1 MPDLIADPD
10 ALSRA
15 LTRLSTA
22 SSLAVD
28 TESDSFHAYRP
39 KVCLLQVSAEGRD
52 YLFDPLSG
60 IDLGGLGG
68 ILADPARE
76 IVLHAAEND
85 VILLRHQFG
94 WRIARLFDTQVACFV
109 LGETPYS
116 LAGILEARFGVKL
129 DKSQQRSDWA
139 RRPLEP
145 RQLAYAA
152 EDTRHLLALAAEL
165 KARAAAAGRTE
176 EIESECARIA
186 AREWTP
192 EPFDPEGFWSINGAR
207 DLDGVGARI
216 LRDLY
221 LFRHGEADRRNW
233 APFRIVGDAT
243 LVAIARERIVRAQR
257 GVPES
262 FWRRYGERVAGVVRA
277 AIDRG
282 PLPRPQRQR
291 ERGTP
296 MAPEV
301 KRRYEALRR
310 WRSAAAAKRGVES
323 FVVAR
328 NEMLA
333 QVAALEARSP
343 DDLAAI
349 VEPWRL
355 REYGAAM
362 IAAMLDGR
370 GDRGDNG
377 PSEK

>member
-1 MPDLIADPD
+1 LPDLIADPD

-15 LTRLSTA
+15 LTHLSAADT
-22 SSLAVD
+22 LAVD
-28 TESDSFHAYRP
+28 TESDSFFAYRP

-68 ILADPARE
+68 LLADPARE
-76 IVLHAAEND
+76 VVLHAAEND
-85 VILLRHQFG
+85 VILMQHQFG

-109 LGETPYS
+109 LGEKPYS

-152 EDTRHLLALAAEL
+152 EDTRHLLALAAGL
-165 KARAAAAGRTE
+165 KARAREQGRTE

-186 AREWTP
+186 QREWSP
-192 EPFDPEGFWSINGAR
+192 EPFDPEGFRSLNGAR
-207 DLDGVGARI
+207 ELDGTGARI

-233 APFRIVGDAT
+233 APFRIVGDPT
-243 LVAIARERIVRAQR
+243 LVAIARDRITQR
-257 GVPES
+257 RRDVPES
-262 FWRRYGERVAGVVRA
+262 FWRRYGERVAGIVRA
-277 AIDRG
+277 AVERG
-282 PLPRPQRQR
+282 PLPRPPRQR
-291 ERGTP
+291 ERGNP
-296 MAPEV
+296 MAPDV
-301 KRRYEALRR
+301 KHRYEALRR
-310 WRSAAAAKRGVES
+310 WRSAAAARRGVES

-333 QVAALEARSP
+333 QVAALDARTP
-343 DDLAAI
+343 EDLAPV

-362 IAAMLDGR
+362 IGAMLDGR
-370 GDRGDNG
+370 GDRGENG
-377 PSEK
+377 PSDE